1 MTQPLAIALND
12 HPHLGQVFTA
22 GEKFNLLWVSVP
34 SWSDDEGGFTLTLW
48 DSPLRRRR
56 LASQAFT
63 DIRDNSRVT
72 LILREPAPPG
82 TYYWEVSQRTGS
94 TRVGLYAHRLE
105 SASSQPAYLG
115 DQPDARLRFVF
126 GVQYSPYVGQGRRR
140 SWRSRTR
147 QAAGTKGGFPQW
159 IWYPETPIADN
170 ATRFFRRTFEVQ
182 RRVRRA
188 RVIVTGDD
196 AFTLW
201 LNGREVAKGGQ
212 PMLREVDVTRLLRQG
227 RNVLA
232 VSVFNAV
239 APAGL
244 LLELRLEDSAGRVQR
259 VFSDSSW
266 RCSTQESPH
275 WQEVDYDHSRWAQAV
290 VQGDVFAGPW
300 YGTGNIARYY
310 PHPRLRSAL
319 EPLKREPPV
328 RAEVRVE
335 RGAPRLFINGK
346 EVFPLLAWSNDLIEF
361 APDFT
366 DAGIDIFHPH
376 YNLADGWREDGKHD
390 WSGFTNLLSHLL
402 GINPR
407 AYFLVRLG
415 LFAPEWWKAKH
426 PQELIGY
433 AIEPDNRQG
442 EFGGVQHP
450 SFASQVWRRDTEV
463 VLRHFLRF
471 VERSPL
477 RSRVIGY
484 QIANGIYGEWHYFG
498 ARYLPDTSPP
508 MQRACGGVPDAK
520 ARMHASLGLFRDPTR
535 EAEVIRYYQRFHDV
549 CADTILTFAQVVKQ
563 ETRGRALCGAFYT
576 YLLENLWIQ
585 EGGHLAPQKVLA
597 SPYIDFVA
605 CPYAYQGDASD
616 GAGNWLGRSRGLAGD
631 GGYRVL
637 LESIQRHG
645 KLYFAEIDPSTC
657 LETQPENMG
666 NGGVGSETLR
676 GSRLILRRD
685 LAHMTAQGNAGW
697 LFDIGPGWYAEGE
710 LLEEIR
716 AFVQLGRERVR
727 WNLQSPAQ
735 VAAVFQPES
744 FFFTAHWKTSPGEGE
759 YDLFGDYFLN
769 RQSRA
774 IHRLGAPVDFLDIN
788 DLEGGDASRYR
799 LFLLCNCF
807 ALRDEQ
813 VEKLRRLFARSGATV
828 VWFYAPG
835 FVCPEGASVERMV
848 RLTGLSLRLLPEA
861 GGMLADANGRT
872 FGLPGMHQPRF
883 VVEDASAE
891 QLGRWKDGSGVAF
904 ARKQVDGF
912 TSVYVGTAP
921 VPAEI
926 LRWLAQEAG
935 VRLWSSQPDI
945 VYACTDAVSVTAT
958 SDGEREIRLPKP
970 MRLWQSDSSRQTV
983 FRLKMR
989 AGETVVFIAS

>member
-1 MTQPLAIALND
+1 MAQPIAIALND
-12 HPHLGQVFTA
+12 HPHLGQVFA
-22 GEKFNLLWVSVP
+22 AEEKFNLLWVSVP
-34 SWSDDEGGFTLTLW
+34 SWSDNEGGFTLTLW
-48 DSPLRRRR
+48 DSPLRGRR

-63 DIRDNSRVT
+63 DIRDNSRVA
-72 LILREPAPPG
+72 LILPEPVPPG
-82 TYYWEVSQRTGS
+82 TYYWEVSQRTGNS
-94 TRVGLYAHRLE
+94 RVGLYAHRLE
-105 SASSQPAYLG
+105 SDSLQPAYLG

-140 SWRSRTR
+140 SWWSRTR
-147 QAAGTKGGFPQW
+147 GTARTEANLPQW

-170 ATRFFRRTFEVQ
+170 ATRFFRKTFEVQ
-182 RRVRRA
+182 KRVRRA

-212 PMLREVDVTRLLRQG
+212 PMLRDVDVTRLLRQG

-232 VSVFNAV
+232 ASVFNAV

-244 LLELRLEDSAGRVQR
+244 LLELRIEDTQGRVQS

-266 RCSTQESPH
+266 RCSTQGFQH
-275 WQEVDYDHSRWAQAV
+275 WQEADYDHSRWAQAA

-300 YGTGNIARYY
+300 YGTGNIAQYY
-310 PHPRLRSAL
+310 PHPRLQSAL
-319 EPLKREPPV
+319 ERLKREPPA

-335 RGAPRLFINGK
+335 RGAPRLFINSR

-366 DAGIDIFHPH
+366 HAGIYIFHPH

-402 GINPR
+402 GINPK

-415 LFAPEWWKAKH
+415 VFAPDWWKARH

-433 AIEPDNRQG
+433 ACELDERQG
-442 EFGGVQHP
+442 EFGGVRHP
-450 SFASQVWRRDTEV
+450 SFASEVWRRDTEA

-471 VERSPL
+471 VEHSPL

-484 QIANGIYGEWHYFG
+484 QIASGIYGEWHYFG
-498 ARYLPDTSPP
+498 ARYLPDTSLP
-508 MQRACGGVPDAK
+508 MQRACSGVPNAK
-520 ARMHASLGLFRDPTR
+520 ARMHASLGLFRDPTK
-535 EAEVIRYYQRFHDV
+535 EGEVIRYYQRFHDV

-597 SPYIDFVA
+597 SSYIDFVA
-605 CPYAYQGDASD
+605 CPYAYQGDARD

-637 LESIQRHG
+637 LESVRRHG

-710 LLEEIR
+710 FLEEIR

-774 IHRLGAPVDFLDIN
+774 IHRLGTPVDFLDIN
-788 DLEGGDASRYR
+788 DLKESDASRYR

-807 ALRDEQ
+807 TLNGEQ
-813 VEKLRRLFARSGATV
+813 VERLRRLFAQSGATV

-835 FVCPEGASVERMV
+835 FVCHEGVSVERMS
-848 RLTGLSLRLLPEA
+848 RLTGFSLRLLTEA
-861 GGMLADANGRT
+861 GAMLIETGGRT

-883 VVEDASAE
+883 VVEDASAGE
-891 QLGRWKDGSGVAF
+891 LGRWKDGSGVAF

-921 VPAEI
+921 VPVEI
-926 LRWLAQEAG
+926 LRPIAQEAG

-945 VYACTDAVSVTAT
+945 VYACADAVSVTAT
-958 SDGEREIRLPKP
+958 ADGEREIRLPKP
-970 MRLWQSDSSRQTV
+970 MRLWQSDSGRQTV
-983 FRLKMR
+983 FRLRMHE
-989 AGETVVFIAS
+989 GETVVFIAS

>member
-1 MTQPLAIALND
+1 MAQPVAIALND

-22 GEKFNLLWVSVP
+22 EEKFNLLWVSVP
-34 SWSDDEGGFTLTLW
+34 SWSNNEGGFTLTLW
-48 DSPLRRRR
+48 DSPRRR
-56 LASQAFT
+56 LRLASRTFT
-63 DIRDNSRVT
+63 DIRDNSRVA
-72 LILREPAPPG
+72 LILPEPVPPG

-94 TRVGLYAHRLE
+94 TRVGLYAHRVE
-105 SASSQPAYLG
+105 SDSLQPAYLG

-126 GVQYSPYVGQGRRR
+126 GVRYSPYVGQGRRR
-140 SWRSRTR
+140 SWWSRTR
-147 QAAGTKGGFPQW
+147 GTARTEANLPQW

-182 RRVRRA
+182 KHVRRA

-212 PMLREVDVTRLLRQG
+212 PMLRDVDVTRLLRQG

-232 VSVFNAV
+232 ASVFNAV

-244 LLELRLEDSAGRVQR
+244 LLELRIEDVDGRVQR

-266 RCSTQESPH
+266 RCSTQEFHH
-275 WQEVDYDHSRWAQAV
+275 WQEFDYNHSRWAQAV

-310 PHPRLRSAL
+310 PHPRLQGAL
-319 EPLKREPPV
+319 EPLKREPPA

-335 RGAPRLFINGK
+335 RGAPRLFINGR

-361 APDFT
+361 AHDFT
-366 DAGIDIFHPH
+366 HAGIDIFHPH

-390 WSGFTNLLSHLL
+390 WSGFVNLLSHLL
-402 GINPR
+402 GINR
-407 AYFLVRLG
+407 KAYFLIRLG
-415 LFAPEWWKAKH
+415 VFAPEWWKAKH
-426 PQELIGY
+426 PQELVGY
-433 AIEPDNRQG
+433 ACELDEQQG
-442 EFGGVQHP
+442 EFGGVRHP
-450 SFASQVWRRDTEV
+450 SFASEVWRRDTEA

-498 ARYLPDTSPP
+498 ARYLPDTSLP
-508 MQRACGGVPDAK
+508 MQRACGVVPDAK
-520 ARMHASLGLFRDPTR
+520 ARMHASLGLFRDPTT

-549 CADTILTFAQVVKQ
+549 CADIILTFAQVVKQ

-605 CPYAYQGDASD
+605 CPYAYQGDARD

-637 LESIQRHG
+637 LESIHRHG

-657 LETQPENMG
+657 LETQPEHMG

-685 LAHMTAQGNAGW
+685 LAHMMTQGNAGW
-697 LFDIGPGWYAEGE
+697 LFDIGPGWFAEKE
-710 LLEEIR
+710 FLEEIR

-727 WNLQSPAQ
+727 WNLQSCAQ

-769 RQSRA
+769 RQCRA

-788 DLEGGDASRYR
+788 DLNPGDARRYQ
-799 LFLLCNCF
+799 LLLLCNCF
-807 ALRDEQ
+807 TLSDEQ

-861 GGMLADANGRT
+861 GGILVDTNGRT
-872 FGLPGMHQPRF
+872 CGLPGVHQPRF
-883 VVEDASAE
+883 VVEDTSAE
-891 QLGRWKDGSGVAF
+891 QLGRWNDGSGVAF
-904 ARKQVDGF
+904 ARKQVNGF

-926 LRWLAQEAG
+926 LRPLAQEAG
-935 VRLWSSQPDI
+935 VRLWSSHPDI

-958 SDGEREIRLPKP
+958 SGGEREIQLPKP
-970 MRLWQSDSSRQTV
+970 MRYWQNDSSRQKV

-989 AGETVVFIAS
+989 EGETAVFIAS